1 MKVGDLVFNHSV
13 NLYALIIGTIPTTV
27 MAQNVKNREP
37 VRWFELVLS
46 DGDYEVANALELELI
61 SEGR

>member
-13 NLYALIIGTIPTTV
+13 NLYALIIGTIPVTV
-27 MAQNVKNREP
+27 SGEAR
-37 VRWFELVLS
+37 RWFELVLS
-46 DGDYEVANALELELI
+46 DGDYEVANDLELELI